1 MGGFVMEKI
10 NEYIKNVKRVEFTVT
25 HCCTSKCKHCSVGD
39 EKGNESL
46 DIDSA
51 TDLLEELSKVFEIES
66 VMTFG
71 GEPLLVPDI
80 TCAIH
85 KKAKECDIPVRQIIT
100 NGFFSKDNEKI
111 NNVAALL
118 VDSGVN
124 DIMLS
129 VDCFHEE
136 FIPLPKVYMFAEAL
150 NKIYQNKLRL
160 HPAWV
165 INEEND
171 NSYNRKTKECI
182 SYFDELKLKVSSGNN
197 IFPAGNA
204 LKYLS
209 QYFKKQPIDMNFK
222 CGQAPYTSKLTEI
235 NQISVNP
242 NGDIIVCSFPI
253 GNIRKQHILDI
264 ISNYDPFRNPY
275 TNALLH
281 GGISELLTCAN
292 NNGMNIDSSKFYT
305 PCDICHEISKN
316 SNSKKSKHTN
326 REY

>member
-1 MGGFVMEKI
+1 MEKI

-39 EKGNESL
+39 NKGNESL
-46 DIDSA
+46 DIDRA
-51 TDLLEELSKVFEIES
+51 VGLLEELSEVFQLES

-71 GEPLLVPDI
+71 GEPLLVPDT

-100 NGFFSKDNEKI
+100 NGFFSKDDEKI
-111 NNVAALL
+111 KQVVALL
-118 VDSGVN
+118 IDSGVN

-136 FIPLPKVYMFAEAL
+136 FVPMQQVYKFAEAL
-150 NKIYQNKLRL
+150 TKTYQNQLRL

-165 INEEND
+165 VNEEND
-171 NSYNRKTKECI
+171 NSYNKKTKECL
-182 SYFDELKLKVSSGNN
+182 SYFDNLKLKVSHGNN

-204 LKYLS
+204 IKYLS
-209 QYFKKQPIDMNFK
+209 DYFEKQPIDLNFK
-222 CGQAPYTSKLTEI
+222 CGQAPYTTKLDEI
-235 NQISVNP
+235 NEISVNP

-253 GNIRKQHILDI
+253 GNLKEQNILDI
-264 ISNYDPFRNPY
+264 ISDYDPYKNPY

-281 GGISELLTCAN
+281 GGISELLAYAN
-292 NNGMNIDSSKFYT
+292 NNGMKIDGSKFYT
-305 PCDICHEISKN
+305 PCDICHEIAKDAN
-316 SNSKKSKHTN
+316 NIHFTN
-326 REY
+326 